1 MLFNKKIH
9 WAAIGLV
16 CISLMTSCVTEAL
29 HEKQFGN
36 YTDTFSSVLI
46 STDHKTLAVLSSRYH
61 YVFNA
66 NQGLAFML
74 TSSAH
79 KNITA
84 QIYDFTLT
92 KENAISG
99 RVELCLPATAS
110 TEDITSVTANGFK
123 KYSEHSPQYCK
134 AYTLDGV
141 RYKAGKTMVSQ
152 SYQLNQTYTVNVK
165 VKDSD
170 LARGVKIALTPI
182 TIAADG
188 VVAIAAVPFIVGYMI
203 ALANSPGAFAH

>member
-9 WAAIGLV
+9 WAAIGFA
-16 CISLMTSCVTEAL
+16 CIGLMTGCVTDAL
-29 HEKQFGN
+29 YDKQFSN

-66 NQGLAFML
+66 SQGLALML
-74 TSSAH
+74 TSSTH

-110 TEDITSVTANGFK
+110 AADITSVTANGFT
-123 KYSEHSPQYCK
+123 KYNEHSPQYCK
-134 AYTLDGV
+134 AYALEGV

-152 SYQLNQTYTVNVK
+152 TYQLNQSYTVNVK
-165 VKDSD
+165 AEDSH

-188 VVAIAAVPFIVGYMI
+188 VVAIAAVPFIAVYVI